1 MPWTKVLIDKQDFE
15 ASEKGGLRNITY
27 RGALLEAQRQLLKT
41 RPEVYLIGEGID
53 DPGGVFGSTVG
64 LAKEFGP
71 ERVLDMPIA
80 ENGLTGIAA
89 GSAMCG
95 MRPVFIHMRMD
106 FLPMCMDQ
114 IVNHA
119 AKWRYMTGGKVAVP
133 LVIRSIIGRGW
144 GSAAQHSQ
152 ALHGLFTHFAG
163 LKVAVPATPYDA
175 KGLLVAAVNDGG
187 PVMFCEHRWL
197 YDFKGYVPEEVYES
211 PFGKAV
217 VRKEGKDV
225 TIVAVSIMVYE
236 AVKAA
241 RELEKEGI
249 SAEVIDPRT
258 IKPLDMETVLASL
271 KKTGRLVIA
280 DPGNLMTGISAEIA
294 AQAAE
299 KGFEHLKAPVLRIG
313 LPDVP
318 TPAGAELE
326 KAFYPGAADIIRAA
340 RTLAGRGGIKP

>member
-1 MPWTKVLIDKQDFE
+1 MPWTKVLIDKKDFE
-15 ASEKGGLRNITY
+15 AAEKDGLRHLSY
-27 RGALLEAQRQLLKT
+27 RNALLEAQRQLLKA
-41 RPEVYLIGEGID
+41 RPEVYLLGEGID
-53 DPGGVFGSTVG
+53 DAGGVFGSTLG

-71 ERVLDMPIA
+71 ERVMDTPIA

-95 MRPVFIHMRMD
+95 LRPIFIHMRMD

-119 AKWRYMTGGKVAVP
+119 AKWRYMTGGKVTVP

-152 ALHGLFTHFAG
+152 ALHGLFTHFPG

-175 KGLLVAAVNDGG
+175 KGLLIAAVNDGG

-197 YDFKGYVPEEVYES
+197 YGFNGYVPEEMYEA

-225 TIVAVSIMVYE
+225 TIVAVSLMVYE

-241 RELEKEGI
+241 RELEAEGV

-258 IKPLDMETVLASL
+258 IKPLDMETILASV

-280 DPGNLMTGISAEIA
+280 DAGNVFSGISAEIA

-299 KGFEHLKAPVLRIG
+299 KGFADLKAPVLRVG

-318 TPAGAELE
+318 TPAGCELE
-326 KAFYPGAADIIRAA
+326 KAFYPGAAE
-340 RTLAGRGGIKP
+340 IKKAVKQLTGK

>member
-1 MPWTKVLIDKQDFE
+1 MPWTKVIIDKEDLE
-15 ASEKGGLRNITY
+15 SADKDGLRRITY
-27 RGALLEAQRQLLKT
+27 RAALLEAQRQLL
-41 RPEVYLIGEGID
+41 RSAPEVYLLGEGID
-53 DPGGVFGSTVG
+53 DAGGVFGSTLG
-64 LAKEFGP
+64 LAGEFGA
-71 ERVLDMPIA
+71 ERVIDIPIA

-95 MRPVFIHMRMD
+95 MRPIFIHMRMD

-119 AKWRYMTGGKVAVP
+119 AKWRYMTGGKVTVP

-152 ALHGLFTHFAG
+152 ALHGLFTHFPG

-175 KGLLVAAVNDGG
+175 KGLLIAAVRDGN

-197 YDFKGYVPEEVYES
+197 YDFKGYAPEEMYEA
-211 PFGKAV
+211 PFGRAA

-225 TIVAVSIMVYE
+225 TIVAVSLMVYE

-241 RELEKEGI
+241 RELERAGI

-258 IKPLDMETVLASL
+258 IKPPAALALFFS
-271 KKTGRLVIA
+271 T
-280 DPGNLMTGISAEIA
+280 A
-294 AQAAE
+294 A
-299 KGFEHLKAPVLRIG
+299 G
-313 LPDVP
+313 
-318 TPAGAELE
+318 
-326 KAFYPGAADIIRAA
+326 
-340 RTLAGRGGIKP
+340 

>member
-1 MPWTKVLIDKQDFE
+1 MPWTKVMIDKQDFE
-15 ASEKGGLRNITY
+15 AADADGLRVLSY
-27 RGALLEAQRQLLKT
+27 RDALLEAQRQLLAG
-41 RPEVYLIGEGID
+41 RPEVYLLGEGID

-71 ERVLDMPIA
+71 GRVMDTPIA

-95 MRPVFIHMRMD
+95 MRPIFIHMRMD

-119 AKWRYMTGGKVAVP
+119 AKWRYMTGGKVTCP

-163 LKVAVPATPYDA
+163 LKVAVPASPYDA
-175 KGLLVAAVNDGG
+175 KGLLLAAVDDGN

-197 YDFKGYVPEEVYES
+197 YDFKGYVPEEMYNA

-217 VRKEGKDV
+217 VRREGSDV
-225 TIVAVSIMVYE
+225 TIVAVSLMVYE

-258 IKPLDMETVLASL
+258 IKPLDMETILASV

-280 DPGNLMTGISAEIA
+280 DTGNMMTGISAEIA

-299 KGFEHLKAPVLRIG
+299 KGFEYLKAPVLRVG
-313 LPDVP
+313 LPDTP
-318 TPAGAELE
+318 TPASPVLE
-326 KAFYPGAADIIRAA
+326 QAFYPGVEDIKRAA
-340 RTLAGRGGIKP
+340 RGTMAGARGK

>member
-15 ASEKGGLRNITY
+15 ASEKEGLRNLSY
-27 RGALLEAQRQLLKT
+27 RAALLEAQRQLLET

-64 LAKEFGP
+64 LAREFGP
-71 ERVLDMPIA
+71 ERVMDMPIA

-95 MRPVFIHMRMD
+95 MRPIFIHMRMD
-106 FLPMCMDQ
+106 FLPMCLDQ

-119 AKWRYMTGGKVAVP
+119 AKWRYMTGGKVTVP

-163 LKVAVPATPYDA
+163 LKVVTPSTPYDA
-175 KGLLVAAVNDGG
+175 KGMLVEAVRDGG

-197 YDFKGYVPEEVYES
+197 YDFKGYVPEDIYS
-211 PFGKAV
+211 APFGKAV
-217 VRKEGKDV
+217 ARKEGKDV
-225 TIVAVSIMVYE
+225 TIVAVSLMVYE

-241 RELEKEGI
+241 RDLEKDGI

-258 IKPLDMETVLASL
+258 IKPLDMETILASVR
-271 KKTGRLVIA
+271 KTGRLVIA
-280 DPGNLMTGISAEIA
+280 DVGGTMTGISAEIA

-299 KGFEHLKAPVLRIG
+299 KAFGALKAPVLRVG

-326 KAFYPGAADIIRAA
+326 KAFYPGAADIKKAA
-340 RTLAGRGGIKP
+340 ERLVRGGK

>member
-15 ASEKGGLRNITY
+15 AAEKNGLRSLSY
-27 RGALLEAQRQLLKT
+27 RDALREAQQQLLKNL
-41 RPEVYLIGEGID
+41 PEVYLIGEGID

-64 LAKEFGP
+64 LAKEFGS
-71 ERVLDMPIA
+71 RVMDTPIA

-95 MRPVFIHMRMD
+95 MKPIFIHMRMD
-106 FLPMCMDQ
+106 FLPMCLDQ

-119 AKWRYMTGGKVAVP
+119 AKWRYMTGGKVTCP

-163 LKVAVPATPYDA
+163 LKVAVPASPYDA
-175 KGLLVAAVNDGG
+175 KGLLVSAVKSGD

-197 YDFKGYVPEEVYES
+197 YDFKGYVPEEMYEA

-217 VRKEGKDV
+217 VRKEGRDV

-258 IKPLDMETVLASL
+258 IKPLDMETILASV

-280 DPGNLMTGISAEIA
+280 DAGNIMTGISAEIA

-299 KGFEHLKAPVLRIG
+299 KGFEYLKAPVLRVG

-318 TPAGAELE
+318 TPASPDLE
-326 KAFYPGAADIIRAA
+326 KAFYPGVADIRKAALRA
-340 RTLAGRGGIKP
+340 LGRGEN

>member
-15 ASEKGGLRNITY
+15 AAEKDGLRNRSY
-27 RGALLEAQRQLLKT
+27 REALLEAQRQLLLT
-41 RPEVYLIGEGID
+41 RPEVYLLGEGID
-53 DPGGVFGSTVG
+53 DPGGVFGSTLG
-64 LAKEFGP
+64 LAKEFGS
-71 ERVLDMPIA
+71 ERVIDTPIA

-95 MRPVFIHMRMD
+95 LRPIFIHMRMD

-119 AKWRYMTGGKVAVP
+119 AKWRYMTGGKVTCP

-152 ALHGLFTHFAG
+152 ALHGLFTHFPG
-163 LKVAVPATPYDA
+163 LRVAVPASPYDA
-175 KGLLVAAVNDGG
+175 KGLLLAAVDDGN

-197 YDFKGYVPEEVYES
+197 YDFKGYVPEEMYKA

-217 VRKEGKDV
+217 VRREGRDV
-225 TIVAVSIMVYE
+225 TIVAVSLMVYE

-258 IKPLDMETVLASL
+258 IKPLDMETILASVR
-271 KKTGRLVIA
+271 KTGRLVIA
-280 DPGNLMTGISAEIA
+280 DAGNIMTGISAEIA

-299 KGFEHLKAPVLRIG
+299 KAFDLLKAPVLRVG
-313 LPDVP
+313 LPDTP
-318 TPAGAELE
+318 TPAAWELE
-326 KAFYPGAADIIRAA
+326 KVFYPGVEDIKRAA
-340 RTLAGRGGIKP
+340 RSVCGSAGGK

>member
-15 ASEKGGLRNITY
+15 AAEKNGLRNISY
-27 RGALLEAQRQLLKT
+27 RGALLEAQRQLLKSS
-41 RPEVYLIGEGID
+41 PEVYLIGEGID

-64 LAKEFGP
+64 LAREFGP
-71 ERVLDMPIA
+71 ERVMDMPIA

-95 MRPVFIHMRMD
+95 LRPVMIHMRMD
-106 FLPMCMDQ
+106 FLPMCLDQ

-119 AKWRYMTGGKVAVP
+119 AKWRYMTGGKVGVP

-163 LKVAVPATPYDA
+163 LQVAVPATPYDA
-175 KGLLVAAVNDGG
+175 KGLLIAASRSGN

-197 YDFKGYVPEEVYES
+197 YDFNGYVPEEMYEV

-217 VRKEGKDV
+217 VRKEGRDV
-225 TIVAVSIMVYE
+225 TVVAVSLMVYE

-249 SAEVIDPRT
+249 SIEVIDPRT
-258 IKPLDMETVLASL
+258 IKPLDMETILASV

-280 DPGNLMTGISAEIA
+280 DAGNIMTGISAEIA

-299 KGFEHLKAPVLRIG
+299 HGFASLKAPVLRVG

-318 TPAGAELE
+318 TPASYALE
-326 KAFYPGAADIIRAA
+326 KVFYPGVA
-340 RTLAGRGGIKP
+340 GIKQAVKKLLGAGDGK

>member
-1 MPWTKVLIDKQDFE
+1 MIIDKEDLE
-15 ASEKGGLRNITY
+15 SADKDGLRRITY
-27 RGALLEAQRQLLKT
+27 RAALLEAQRQLL
-41 RPEVYLIGEGID
+41 RSAPEVYLLGEGID
-53 DPGGVFGSTVG
+53 DAGGVFGSTLG
-64 LAKEFGP
+64 LAGEFGA
-71 ERVLDMPIA
+71 ERVIDIPIA

-95 MRPVFIHMRMD
+95 MRPIFIHMRMD

-119 AKWRYMTGGKVAVP
+119 AKWRYMTGGKVTVP

-152 ALHGLFTHFAG
+152 ALHGLFTHFPG

-175 KGLLVAAVNDGG
+175 KGLLIAAVRDGN

-197 YDFKGYVPEEVYES
+197 YDFKGYAPEEMYEA
-211 PFGKAV
+211 PFGRAA

-225 TIVAVSIMVYE
+225 TIVAVSLMVYE

-241 RELEKEGI
+241 RELERAGI

-258 IKPLDMETVLASL
+258 IKPLDMETILASV

-280 DPGNLMTGISAEIA
+280 DAGGVMTGISAEIA

-299 KGFEHLKAPVLRIG
+299 KGFEYLKAPIIRIG

-318 TPAGAELE
+318 TPAGCALE
-326 KAFYPGAADIIRAA
+326 KAFYPGAADIKKAVMKI
-340 RTLAGRGGIKP
+340 AGGGDGK